1 MGACSSNPAA
11 VVANNITAV
20 PPSLSSKHVPNG
32 SILNKKGGGQG
43 GDTNSREV
51 KFTNSTEQNL
61 GKKIVCM
68 SSYLCNSVYSPPT
81 AH

>member
-11 VVANNITAV
+11 VVANNTTA
-20 PPSLSSKHVPNG
+20 PPLSSKQQPPNG

>member
-11 VVANNITAV
+11 VDNNTTAV
-20 PPSLSSKHVPNG
+20 PPLSSKQQPPNG
-32 SILNKKGGGQG
+32 SILNKKGGGQD

-61 GKKIVCM
+61 GKKMFDVYIFAVGIYI
-68 SSYLCNSVYSPPT
+68 YLK
-81 AH
+81 

>member
-11 VVANNITAV
+11 VVANNSTAV
-20 PPSLSSKHVPNG
+20 PPLSSKQVPNA

-61 GKKIVCM
+61 GKKIVCL
-68 SSYLCNSVYSPPT
+68 YIFAIWYIYI
-81 AH
+81 

>member
-11 VVANNITAV
+11 VVANNTTA
-20 PPSLSSKHVPNG
+20 PPLSSKQVPNG

-61 GKKIVCM
+61 GKILFYVII
-68 SSYLCNSVYSPPT
+68 SLQLVYISKV

>member
-11 VVANNITAV
+11 VDNNTTAV
-20 PPSLSSKHVPNG
+20 PPLSSKQVPNG

-61 GKKIVCM
+61 GKKILFYVIV
-68 SSYLCNSVYSPPT
+68 SLQLVYISKV

>member
-11 VVANNITAV
+11 VVANNNTTTV
-20 PPSLSSKHVPNG
+20 PPKSSKHVPAS

-43 GDTNSREV
+43 GDANSREV

-61 GKKIVCM
+61 GKKRYCYVCHRIFAIW
-68 SSYLCNSVYSPPT
+68 YI
-81 AH
+81 